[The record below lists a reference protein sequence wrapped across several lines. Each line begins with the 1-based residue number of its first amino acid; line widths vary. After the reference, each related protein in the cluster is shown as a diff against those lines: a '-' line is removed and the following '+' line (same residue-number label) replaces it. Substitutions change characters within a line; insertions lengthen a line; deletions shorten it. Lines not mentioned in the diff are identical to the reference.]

1 MLKKQIRSTGAVD
14 GVLFA
19 KTLLRDF
26 DLQICRTALYK
37 DVYYC
42 RKGGV
47 NVIPRYMAGDRS
59 ARIVK
64 YYSRLNLGHFS
75 DHAEDYM
82 LGTRTENTGVEERLD
97 REGGEGSGV

>member
-1 MLKKQIRSTGAVD
+1 MTSKSAGRPCIRTCTTVG
-14 GVLFA
+14 
-19 KTLLRDF
+19 R
-26 DLQICRTALYK
+26 
-37 DVYYC
+37 
-42 RKGGV
+42 GGV

-82 LGTRTENTGVEERLD
+82 LDTRTENTGVEERLD